1 MAYLRQK
8 QNRILIVGILLF
20 FAAGLPAISP
30 ATAKCSLIFYDP
42 DFDISMGSIG
52 YFAGSGENNP
62 VISPGIYFGGYLGMK
77 SPLFA
82 NYFKTQR
89 IYNIFELGV
98 ALNEITMDSDSGD
111 RELLITVPLLIDFA
125 YRLNITKKLLFLPFV
140 GTGFSFT
147 HIPHIS
153 ENSTNI
159 SPLITVGAQLKY
171 LITDTASLKLQ
182 FDYGIAL
189 DNRTDS
195 GIIQF
200 IKVRFPVPFIP

>member
-8 QNRILIVGILLF
+8 RNRILISGILLLL
-20 FAAGLPAISP
+20 AAGLLTISP
-30 ATAKCSLIFYDP
+30 VTAKCSLIFYDP
-42 DFDISMGSIG
+42 DFDISMGSIS

-89 IYNIFELGV
+89 IYNIFEVGL
-98 ALNEITMDSDSGD
+98 ALNEITMDPDSGD

-125 YRLNITKKLLFLPFV
+125 YRLNITKKFLFLPFA
-140 GTGFSFT
+140 GMGFSFT

-171 LITDTASLKLQ
+171 LITDTTSLKLQ